1 MYFRKILHARS
12 QMLAGF
18 SKCLWT
24 DILTNSTTNTSRVFY
39 VETSWKQFH
48 VVLTWNTRDI
58 FVGWPFKAACQDKTS
73 THPAGTD
80 FTLQLHVEIK
90 FRPGKARQF
99 FTWYFLRFECIFFVF
114 FYISI
119 SVYEIEDPQISIN
132 LRNFC
137 LSCLVFDCVYSFS

>member
-1 MYFRKILHARS
+1 
-12 QMLAGF
+12 MLARF
-18 SKCLWT
+18 SKCLWA

-58 FVGWPFKAACQDKTS
+58 FVGWPFKAAYQDKTS
-73 THPAGTD
+73 THPARTD

-114 FYISI
+114 FFISI
-119 SVYEIEDPQISIN
+119 SVYEIEDP
-132 LRNFC
+132 
-137 LSCLVFDCVYSFS
+137 